1 MYVKPM
7 QNMCA
12 YRQFGSSGSL
22 VPKVDY
28 EDWLKSINQTTKNE
42 KKRKLSV
49 SIGSATS
56 RVFSTH
62 STALTMPTSV
72 VHALGVTASAL
83 AAPTV
88 AAPGIETT
96 VVEAPVVATFALEAP
111 GIEATVVEV
120 PEIEATMIEDRRI
133 EAKGIEPTGVQA
145 PVVDVPASV
154 PNPVLL
160 TSLLAISVLP
170 FPAPVAQSSVLDI
183 HHTTVSLLP
192 SSVSQPPS
200 L

>member
-1 MYVKPM
+1 M
-7 QNMCA
+7 QNMFT
-12 YRQFGSSGSL
+12 YRGGGSL
-22 VPKVDY
+22 ATKVSY
-28 EDWLKSINQTTKNE
+28 EDWLKSINQSTKTE
-42 KKRKLSV
+42 KKRQRSASL
-49 SIGSATS
+49 GSETAS
-56 RVFSTH
+56 FRAFSTH
-62 STALTMPTSV
+62 STALTMPTSFEQTSV

-120 PEIEATMIEDRRI
+120 PEIEATMIEARGI
-133 EAKGIEPTGVQA
+133 EATGIEPTGVQA

-160 TSLLAISVLP
+160 TSLLAISVVP
-170 FPAPVAQSSVLDI
+170 FQAPVAQSSVLDI
-183 HHTTVSLLP
+183 HHTTGSLLP
-192 SSVSQPPS
+192 SSVSQPPP

>member
-1 MYVKPM
+1 MFT
-7 QNMCA
+7 
-12 YRQFGSSGSL
+12 YRGGGSL
-22 VPKVDY
+22 ATKVSY
-28 EDWLKSINQTTKNE
+28 EDWLKSINQSTKTE
-42 KKRKLSV
+42 KKRQRSV
-49 SIGSATS
+49 STGSGNASS

-62 STALTMPTSV
+62 STVPTSFEQTSV
-72 VHALGVTASAL
+72 VHALGVAASAL
-83 AAPTV
+83 

-96 VVEAPVVATFALEAP
+96 VVEAPVVAAFALEAP

-120 PEIEATMIEDRRI
+120 PEIEATMIEARGI
-133 EAKGIEPTGVQA
+133 EATGIEPTGVQA

-160 TSLLAISVLP
+160 TSLLAISVVP
-170 FPAPVAQSSVLDI
+170 FQAPVAQSSVLDI
-183 HHTTVSLLP
+183 HHTTGSLLP